1 VLFPIFLTFP
11 PFECRVSD
19 KRFIIINDI
28 CGIRLGI
35 GFAAL
40 WLIMPTILVV
50 EDDRRG
56 RYLVCEV
63 LRREGYQVEE
73 ARDGAEALEVIR
85 TKRIDLVITDLV
97 MPKLNGFK
105 FVEQLRLINPR
116 MPIIFTTG
124 YLSVIT
130 GKTLL
135 QDIAEV
141 LPKPFEFDA
150 LRSTVKRLLASSAAS
165 RA

>member
-1 VLFPIFLTFP
+1 
-11 PFECRVSD
+11 
-19 KRFIIINDI
+19 
-28 CGIRLGI
+28 
-35 GFAAL
+35 
-40 WLIMPTILVV
+40 MPKILVV
-50 EDDRRG
+50 EDDLRG

-63 LRREGYQVEE
+63 LRREGYQIEQ
-73 ARDGAEALEVIR
+73 AGDGAEALQVVR
-85 TKRIDLVITDLV
+85 TKQVDLVITDLV

-105 FVEQLRLINPR
+105 FVEQLRLIDPR

-124 YLSVIT
+124 YLSAVT

-141 LPKPFEFDA
+141 LPKPFEFDT
-150 LRSTVKRLLASSAAS
+150 LRSAVQRLLRSSSAP